1 MNVDDLMQE
10 EDGARELAVS
20 QVASE
25 PVAAREALARALA
38 EVANVSAKAL
48 VEADDAGDDTDEPEA
63 KIDRALTAL
72 AHLAVP
78 AASEALFASAEH
90 ASSLVRK
97 RVATALF
104 SVRTG
109 EARAVLASLV
119 SDEESDVRNEVA
131 DAIKRHPWPEAA
143 GALLASARAG
153 APLSQQVAEALAAS
167 AATAGPGERTEAA
180 SLLLTQAGGKRDR
193 HHHHALYALTALVKH
208 GGAFPTVGAA
218 AERFASHEDLRVRVA
233 GLALQVAADVER
245 AASFAKLLEL
255 AAKGSTDESASADV
269 QLRNLPAPLVA
280 AGLVEAMRGG
290 DPIVRAR
297 AASLAVGTIF
307 LARESSL
314 DSLLALTKDGDDGVR
329 EAAVMALARC
339 LPAGKPFF
347 VDRKELIAPAL
358 SALSSDSATKVTD
371 AVAKAQRVLG
381 VA

>member
-1 MNVDDLMQE
+1 
-10 EDGARELAVS
+10 
-20 QVASE
+20 
-25 PVAAREALARALA
+25 
-38 EVANVSAKAL
+38 
-48 VEADDAGDDTDEPEA
+48 
-63 KIDRALTAL
+63 
-72 AHLAVP
+72 
-78 AASEALFASAEH
+78 
-90 ASSLVRK
+90 VRK

-280 AGLVEAMRGG
+280 AMRGG